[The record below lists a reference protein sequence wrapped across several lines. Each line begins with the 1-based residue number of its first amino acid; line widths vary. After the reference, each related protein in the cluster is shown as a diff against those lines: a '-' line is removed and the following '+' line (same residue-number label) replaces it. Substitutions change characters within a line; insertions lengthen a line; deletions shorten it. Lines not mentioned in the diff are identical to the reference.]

1 MPNRKRESKKFVFPE
16 NVNSSYG
23 VFLGLSLKELAVYVL
38 PVLLVGVILFII
50 PPYTIKPILTKATVL
65 IILLTIVLDVVSS
78 RPVAYRNNI
87 KLVQHMQMKRNYKN
101 RQHLFF
107 KERNKRG

>member
-1 MPNRKRESKKFVFPE
+1 MPDRKRESKKFVFPE

-23 VFLGLSLKELAVYVL
+23 VFLGLSLKELAVYIL
-38 PVLLVGVILFII
+38 PVLLMGVVLFAL
-50 PPYTIKPILTKATVL
+50 PPYTIRPTLIKGTVL
-65 IILLTIVLDVVSS
+65 IIFLTIVLAVISS